1 MYETLEGEHI
11 VLRKAKET
19 DWQSMLENVW
29 GNEAVYRWMLF
40 QPTLTDAEARDRCAR
55 SINYQTENFAWFVAL
70 KDTDEA
76 VGLCAIREEEPGCF
90 EEEFLRGLVIA
101 TAPMDTERR
110 LEYTGGFLDR
120 IDNWSTCD
128 SFCSSWKYPK
138 KDSERVH
145 SYFRSLIDSGQEY
158 RMRVSVVF
166 RMSHFIDDQHVDGL
180 LADIESYRNEGNY
193 YKMGA
198 AWAASFCYIAYPE
211 KTMAVL
217 KARKMDDWVYRKT
230 IQKICE
236 SYRVSDEDK
245 AVLRSMR

>member
-1 MYETLEGEHI
+1 MIDYRRILEEEAEPNYRDFTSKLIPGKEGI
-11 VLRKAKET
+11 MGVRIPKIRALAKRIIKD
-19 DWQSMLENVW
+19 DWESFL
-29 GNEAVYRWMLF
+29 
-40 QPTLTDAEARDRCAR
+40 
-55 SINYQTENFAWFVAL
+55 
-70 KDTDEA
+70 
-76 VGLCAIREEEPGCF
+76 EEEPGCF

-110 LEYTGGFLDR
+110 LEYTVEFLNC

-166 RMSHFIDDQHVDGL
+166 RMSHFIDDQHVEGL
-180 LADIESYRNEGNY
+180 LSDIESYRNEGYY

-217 KARKMDDWVYRKT
+217 KAGKMDDWVYRKT

>member
-1 MYETLEGEHI
+1 MIDYRRILEEEAEPNYRDFTSKLIPGKEGI
-11 VLRKAKET
+11 MGVRIPKIRALAKRIIKD
-19 DWQSMLENVW
+19 DWESFL
-29 GNEAVYRWMLF
+29 
-40 QPTLTDAEARDRCAR
+40 
-55 SINYQTENFAWFVAL
+55 
-70 KDTDEA
+70 
-76 VGLCAIREEEPGCF
+76 EEEPGCF

-180 LADIESYRNEGNY
+180 LADIESYRNEGYY

>member
-1 MYETLEGEHI
+1 MIDYHRILEEEAEPNYRDFTSKLIPGKEGI
-11 VLRKAKET
+11 MGVRIPKIRALAKRIIKD
-19 DWQSMLENVW
+19 DWESFL
-29 GNEAVYRWMLF
+29 
-40 QPTLTDAEARDRCAR
+40 
-55 SINYQTENFAWFVAL
+55 
-70 KDTDEA
+70 
-76 VGLCAIREEEPGCF
+76 EEEPGCF

-180 LADIESYRNEGNY
+180 LADIESYRNGGYY

>member
-1 MYETLEGEHI
+1 LIDYRRILEEEAEPNYRDFTSKLIPGKEGI
-11 VLRKAKET
+11 MGVRIPKIRALAKRIIKD
-19 DWQSMLENVW
+19 DWESFL
-29 GNEAVYRWMLF
+29 
-40 QPTLTDAEARDRCAR
+40 
-55 SINYQTENFAWFVAL
+55 
-70 KDTDEA
+70 
-76 VGLCAIREEEPGCF
+76 EEEPGCF

-138 KDSERVH
+138 RDSERVH

-180 LADIESYRNEGNY
+180 LSDIESYRNEGYY

-217 KARKMDDWVYRKT
+217 KAGKMDDWVYRKT